1 MVRTEGVE
9 MDYDVIVIGAG
20 AAGEAAGSLG
30 AELGGRVA
38 VVERDLVGGL
48 CSFWACMP
56 SKTLLDSAARRGLG
70 VDYPWKRASER
81 RDWMISREG
90 IDYPDD
96 SSHVKSLESAGAAV
110 FRGSAR
116 ITGPGQIEVQK
127 DGESDRTLEAQNLI
141 LCVGSTPLI
150 PAIDGL
156 KEGSYWTSNEGTALR
171 ELPSS
176 IMVMGGGPVGVEL
189 AQVYARFG
197 VKTVLV
203 QGGDRI
209 LPRDHPKSAEILADQ
224 LQADG
229 VEIRTGVQATR
240 VSPGSAGRKVELSD
254 GSVVETAQILMA
266 VGRRPADLRGL
277 GVEEAGGELNANGA
291 AEPDNRM
298 RIGEGMFVAGD
309 CAGGLQFTHLAD
321 YEGRIAIRSAL
332 GQNARADLSAV
343 PKTTFTDPETSSV
356 GLTIDEAWYK
366 GMDAFEITQDF
377 ATTARGYAIEPR
389 RASSAPILEGSPGHV
404 TAVIDRAQGLLV
416 GAFAACPGAAEFIH
430 EAVLAIKQRVPVK
443 VLADTIHA
451 FPTGGRVFGNLMAD
465 ALKRLS

>member
-1 MVRTEGVE
+1 

-30 AELGGRVA
+30 AELEGRVA

-56 SKTLLDSAARRGLG
+56 SKTLLDSAARKALG
-70 VDYPWKRASER
+70 GDYPWKRASER

-96 SSHVKSLESAGAAV
+96 SGRVKALESAGAAV
-110 FRGSAR
+110 IRGTAR
-116 ITGPGQIEVQK
+116 ITGAGQVEVQNGGK
-127 DGESDRTLEAQNLI
+127 KPEMLQARSLI
-141 LCVGSTPLI
+141 LCVGSTPLV

-156 KEGSYWTSNEGTALR
+156 HESGYWTSNDGTSFR

-176 IMVMGGGPVGVEL
+176 IVVMGGGPVGVEL

-209 LPRDHPKSAEILADQ
+209 LPRDHPRSAEVLADQ
-224 LQADG
+224 LRAEG
-229 VEIRTGVQATR
+229 VDVLTGVQATR
-240 VSPGSAGRKVELSD
+240 VRTGGPGRKVELSN
-254 GSVVETAQILMA
+254 GSVIEAAQILLA
-266 VGRRPADLRGL
+266 VGRRPGDLRGL
-277 GVEEAGGELNANGA
+277 GVEEAGGELNVNGLA
-291 AEPDNRM
+291 QPDSRM
-298 RIGEGMFVAGD
+298 RIGENVFVAGD

-321 YEGRIAIRSAL
+321 YEGRVAVRSAL
-332 GQNARADLSAV
+332 GHDARADLSAV

-356 GLTIDEAWYK
+356 GLSIDEAWYQ

-377 ATTARGYAIEPR
+377 ATTARGFTIEPR
-389 RASSAPILEGSPGHV
+389 RKSSTAILEGSPGHV
-404 TAVIDRAQGLLV
+404 TAVVDRDRGLLV

-430 EAVLAIKQRVPVK
+430 EAVLAIKQRIPVS

-465 ALKRLS
+465 ALKRLA

>member
-1 MVRTEGVE
+1 

-30 AELGGRVA
+30 AELGSRVA

-56 SKTLLDSAARRGLG
+56 SKTLLDSAARRGVG
-70 VDYPWKRASER
+70 VDYHWKRASER
-81 RDWMISREG
+81 RDWMISRQG

-96 SSHVKSLESAGAAV
+96 SHRVKALESAGAAV

-116 ITGPGQIEVQK
+116 ITGPGRVEVQK
-127 DGESDRTLEAQNLI
+127 DGESDRTLEAQHLI
-141 LCVGSTPLI
+141 LCVGSTPLV

-156 KEGSYWTSNEGTALR
+156 EEGSYWTSNEGTALR

-224 LQADG
+224 LEADG
-229 VEIRTGVQATR
+229 VDVRTGVQATR
-240 VSPGSAGRKVELSD
+240 VSPGGAGRKVDLSD

-298 RIGEGMFVAGD
+298 RIGDGMFVAGD

-332 GQNARADLSAV
+332 GQSARADLSAV

-377 ATTARGYAIEPR
+377 ATTARGYSIEPR
-389 RASSAPILEGSPGHV
+389 RNSPAPILEGSPGHV
-404 TAVIDRAQGLLV
+404 TAVVDRAQGVLV
-416 GAFAACPGAAEFIH
+416 GTFAACPGAAEFIH
-430 EAVLAIKQRVPVK
+430 EAVLAIKQRIPVS